1 MKNYKIIL
9 LAAVASCAFSACSGD
24 HSPNSTPD
32 STTDNAAFRHQ
43 NVDTS
48 AVTHQLSNST
58 QVSNDASG
66 GVLVS
71 KDTTHVKVRTVNI
84 APTAAAAPAPAA
96 KDTAAAKK

>member
-1 MKNYKIIL
+1 MKNYKLIL

-24 HSPNSTPD
+24 HSPNSAPD
-32 STTDNAAFRHQ
+32 STTDNAAFRHL

-58 QVSNDASG
+58 QVSNDGSG
-66 GVLVS
+66 GVLVA

-84 APTAAAAPAPAA
+84 ASSAPAAPAPAA
-96 KDTAAAKK
+96 KDTTAAKK